1 MSFISIGDQS
11 RLFLNQRQNFQLKTE
26 MQRLTQELAS
36 GRLVRPA
43 TKTTG
48 DMAHL
53 LGLERAQTRL
63 TANRTA
69 VAEAQHFVDT
79 MQAALGVAHDLAA
92 GLGPALLV
100 AASTGQS
107 ALLTST
113 AADAAGKFA
122 TSVSALN
129 ARAAD
134 RAVLSG
140 TATGTSPLADPAMML
155 AALRTATAAETTA
168 AGIEAIVDD
177 WFFGAGG
184 GFETLGYQGA
194 TAGEVRFRIGATEE
208 VAVAARAD
216 DDTIRGFLKGIAMA
230 ALIDSAGIAG
240 NAAEQA
246 GLAEL
251 AGEGLVNAS
260 AGLAGMRAELGADQA
275 RIEQATVRQS
285 AEKAALDLAEAQFTE
300 ADPFDTATALQQVQ
314 TQLETLYTLTARTSQ
329 LTLAAF
335 LR

>member
-1 MSFISIGDQS
+1 MSFLSIGDQS
-11 RLFLNQRQNFQLKTE
+11 RLFLNRRQNFQLKTQ

-36 GRLVRPA
+36 GKLARPA
-43 TKTTG
+43 TRTTG

-63 TANRTA
+63 VANRTA
-69 VAEAQHFVDT
+69 LAEARHFVDT
-79 MQAALGVAHDLAA
+79 AQAALGVVHDQAA
-92 GLGPALLV
+92 GLGTALLV

-113 AADAAGKFA
+113 GADAAGKFA
-122 TSVSALN
+122 AVVSALN
-129 ARAAD
+129 TRAAD

-140 TATGTSPLADPAMML
+140 TATATDPLAGAAAML
-155 AALRTATAAETTA
+155 DALRVATAGETTA
-168 AGIEAIVDD
+168 AGIEAVVDD
-177 WFFGAGG
+177 WFFAAGG

-194 TAGEVRFRIGATEE
+194 TAGELRFRIGATEE

-216 DDTIRGFLKGIAMA
+216 SATIRGALKGVALA
-230 ALIDSAGIAG
+230 ALIGGPGIAG
-240 NAAEQA
+240 NATEQA
-246 GLAEL
+246 ALAVL
-251 AGEGLVNAS
+251 AGEGLVNAG
-260 AGLAGMRAELGADQA
+260 ADLAVQRADLGADQA
-275 RIEQATVRQS
+275 RIEEATVRRS